1 MRFFFFR
8 LGKVSDFRFCFYHL
22 MIEAD
27 VYSNWVLVGCLF
39 FFFFENTFG
48 LGLLGICLGLMLSF
62 FFFWACSITK
72 IFFFSNSLL
81 QFFFFF

>member
-1 MRFFFFR
+1 M
-8 LGKVSDFRFCFYHL
+8 
-22 MIEAD
+22 
-27 VYSNWVLVGCLF
+27 YSNWVLVGCLF

-62 FFFWACSITK
+62 FFFGACSITK

-81 QFFFFF
+81 HFFFFF

>member
-22 MIEAD
+22 MIEANAYLYF
-27 VYSNWVLVGCLF
+27 VWGFAILVGWV

-48 LGLLGICLGLMLSF
+48 LGLLGICLGLKLG
-62 FFFWACSITK
+62 FFFW
-72 IFFFSNSLL
+72 L
-81 QFFFFF
+81 